1 MKHRIMLL
9 TALLFSGIT
18 HAAVTELSDTQL
30 SQINGKG
37 NGLVTNP
44 LFPIPKPTTPTNPW
58 AGIKFP
64 KYSSLTLTNSG
75 SIKKPLEG
83 FDTITGT
90 NFVGMH
96 YMNMIHNF
104 GVDEDS
110 RNYVLHSQDFVNGP
124 TTITDTGDG
133 KKYSVVGDVS
143 RYARTTEGRFEA
155 AKSSVVEEYYR
166 VVNTDGT
173 LSNQALRW
181 TKWNRDINMTKW

>member
-1 MKHRIMLL
+1 MKFKFMLL
-9 TALLFSGIT
+9 TAFLFTGIT
-18 HAAVTELSDTQL
+18 HAAVTELSDIQL

-37 NGLVTNP
+37 NGLLPKPV
-44 LFPIPKPTTPTNPW
+44 FPIPKPIKPTNPW
-58 AGIKFP
+58 ADVKFP
-64 KYSSLTLTNSG
+64 KYSSSTLNDSG

-83 FDTITGT
+83 FSTNPGT
-90 NFVGMH
+90 TFVGIH
-96 YMNMIHNF
+96 YMDMIHNF

-124 TTITDTGDG
+124 ITITDTGDG
-133 KKYSVVGDVS
+133 KKYSVVGDVW
-143 RYARTTEGRFEA
+143 RYVRNTEGRFEA

-181 TKWNRDINMTKW
+181 TKWNRDINKTNW